1 MNRICC
7 LSMNH
12 KRASVDILEQFRVNP
27 EDMLPFMQNGSEIYA
42 LNTCNRTEV
51 YWINIDDST
60 IVEMLSHI
68 TGIENKLIL
77 ELSEVFRGREAVEHL
92 FVVAA
97 GLDSLVIGEPQ
108 ILGQIKDAYRAAV
121 ASATS
126 STLMNKVLHRTFRT
140 AKRIRTE
147 TDIGRYPVSIA
158 SEAVELATHIFG
170 DIKKSKA
177 LIIGAGDMA
186 SIAGKRL
193 KERGSTNLSVIN
205 RTHKRACDLAAELGG
220 IPKPFDCLMDELTLS
235 DIVICSTGSSDP
247 IISNP
252 IMENVMRARRN
263 SPIILIDI
271 ALPRDIDP
279 DVGRL
284 YNCYLY
290 DIDSLKSIVN
300 RHITSR
306 ELQAEKAREIIEYE
320 LGVLGKWFTSLDA
333 NTTIKDLFNLMEDTI
348 EHLLSDMNVSEQER
362 EKMEQSLRLS
372 LKRLLHRPVSFLK
385 EHPSVKHIDTVRR
398 IFQLDENNQDRHK
411 RQ

>member
-1 MNRICC
+1 M
-7 LSMNH
+7 
-12 KRASVDILEQFRVNP
+12 DILEQFRITP

-51 YWINIDDST
+51 YWINIDDLT
-60 IVEMLSHI
+60 IVEMLSRISGVENERI
-68 TGIENKLIL
+68 T
-77 ELSEVFRGREAVEHL
+77 ELAEIFRGKEAVEHL
-92 FVVAA
+92 FMVAA

-121 ASATS
+121 AANTS
-126 STLMNKVLHRTFRT
+126 STLMNKVLHRTFRS

-186 SIAGKRL
+186 GIAGKRL
-193 KERGSTNLSVIN
+193 QERGATNICVIN
-205 RTHKRACDLAAELGG
+205 RTYKRACDLATELGG
-220 IPKPFDCLMDELTLS
+220 IPKTFDCLVDELTHS
-235 DIVICSTGSSDP
+235 DIVICSTGSSEP
-247 IISNP
+247 IINNP
-252 IMENVMRARRN
+252 VMENVMHARRN

-271 ALPRDIDP
+271 ALPRDVDP
-279 DVGRL
+279 DVGKL

-320 LGVLGKWFTSLDA
+320 LGVLEKWFTSLDA
-333 NTTIKDLFNLMEDTI
+333 NSTIKDLFDLMEDTI
-348 EHLLSDMNVSEQER
+348 DNLLADMNGSEQER
-362 EKMEQSLRLS
+362 KIMEQSLRLS
-372 LKRLLHRPVSFLK
+372 LKRLLHRPVSFLR
-385 EHPSVKHIDTVRR
+385 EHPSMKHIDAVRR